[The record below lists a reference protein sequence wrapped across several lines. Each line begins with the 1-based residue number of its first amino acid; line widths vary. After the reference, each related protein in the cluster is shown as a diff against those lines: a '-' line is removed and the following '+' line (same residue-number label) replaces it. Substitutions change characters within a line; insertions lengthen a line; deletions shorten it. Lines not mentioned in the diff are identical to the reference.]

1 MYTCFVLVSSQLSD
15 YNLLFISWTREEENG
30 ISVKKM
36 FWCCVSGYKGRKIEK
51 KKKGGGG
58 GTLSPCSDQ
67 RCVCSV
73 PQLCLT
79 LFNSMDCS
87 PSGSSVHGI
96 SQAKI
101 LERVAISSWD

>member
-15 YNLLFISWTREEENG
+15 YNLLFISRTRGEENG

-58 GTLSPCSDQ
+58 GGLFHHAVIKDACAQSLS
-67 RCVCSV
+67 CV
-73 PQLCLT
+73 
-79 LFNSMDCS
+79 
-87 PSGSSVHGI
+87 
-96 SQAKI
+96 
-101 LERVAISSWD
+101 